1 MSGMWSI
8 LGHLEDDDPDVT
20 SAASCAAPRGC
31 DLVWVSGELAQSAP
45 APLGSS
51 QHAIR
56 HRERERERAA
66 ASNTT

>member
-31 DLVWVSGELAQSAP
+31 DLVWVSGELAQP
-45 APLGSS
+45 APEPPRGHHSMPS
-51 QHAIR
+51 DT
-56 HRERERERAA
+56 ERERAA
-66 ASNTT
+66 APNTT